1 MTLATVI
8 GIDPIAKSDGSLVL
22 QIKDATGQD
31 TTAII
36 PAAMVAAVQSAL
48 QRILV
53 EHVYSVAK
61 VGELTIGVALP
72 QFTIEQVATA
82 HLHDATT
89 LCGLTSQMGW
99 VSLEAS
105 NDVLRR
111 MKQEI
116 DMVLSSSRVKH

>member
-1 MTLATVI
+1 
-8 GIDPIAKSDGSLVL
+8 
-22 QIKDATGQD
+22 
-31 TTAII
+31 
-36 PAAMVAAVQSAL
+36 MVATVQSAL

-53 EHVYSVAK
+53 EHVYSAATR
-61 VGELTIGVALP
+61 GELTSGAALP
-72 QFTIEQVATA
+72 RLTIEQVATA

-89 LCGLTSQMGW
+89 LCGRTSQIGW

-105 NDVLRR
+105 NDVLNR